1 MNDGNLTPNEWYVME
16 CLWSKGCCT
25 GREAV
30 EYLQKHVGWSRST
43 TLTML
48 RRMDEKGMIRCEKD
62 AAGLQIYFPNLN
74 REEATLRQT
83 EDFLH
88 RVYNGSIGMMLSAF
102 TKKQSL
108 TREEIDELYAI
119 LDRAKKGAQND

>member
-1 MNDGNLTPNEWYVME
+1 
-16 CLWSKGCCT
+16 
-25 GREAV
+25 
-30 EYLQKHVGWSRST
+30 
-43 TLTML
+43 ML
-48 RRMDEKGMIRCEKD
+48 RRMDEKGLIRSRKD
-62 AAGLQIYFPNLN
+62 EAGLHVYFPNLN

-108 TREEIDELYAI
+108 SKEEIDELYAI
-119 LDRAKKGAQND
+119 LDQAKKGVEDG